1 MKRVKIKIGDLVVP
15 KARYHHRKMDIGLV
29 IGEGKSRHDGAPV
42 YRVQFAEVIATFSY
56 WGLRKVTYE
65 NR

>member
-1 MKRVKIKIGDLVVP
+1 MKRDKIKIGDLVVP
-15 KARYHHRKMDIGLV
+15 KANYQTFLNKIGLV
-29 IGEGKSRHDGAPV
+29 IAEGKSRYDGTLT
-42 YRVQFAEVIATFSY
+42 YKVQFGEHVTIFSY

>member
-1 MKRVKIKIGDLVVP
+1 MKRDKIKIGDLVVP
-15 KARYHHRKMDIGLV
+15 KANYQTFLNKIGLV
-29 IGEGKSRHDGAPV
+29 IAVGKGRHEGALTYK
-42 YRVQFAEVIATFSY
+42 VQFGEQVAIFSH

>member
-1 MKRVKIKIGDLVVP
+1 MKKDKIKIGDLVVP
-15 KARYHHRKMDIGLV
+15 KTKYHHRKMDIGLV

-42 YRVQFAEVIATFSY
+42 YRVQFGEQVAIFSY
-56 WGLRKVTYE
+56 WGLRKVTCE

>member
-15 KARYHHRKMDIGLV
+15 KASYQTFLNKIGLV
-29 IGEGKSRHDGAPV
+29 IGEGKSRHDGTLT
-42 YRVQFAEVIATFSY
+42 YKVQFGEQVAIFSY